1 MSQFIYIIN
10 LVFQIISLAI
20 IARALISWFPISP
33 YHPVVTL
40 LNQITEP
47 FLAPLRRLLPSAGGM
62 DLSPLVAIILLQ
74 VIERILISVLI
85 GGPAF

>member
-1 MSQFIYIIN
+1 MSQFIYFINII
-10 LVFQIISLAI
+10 FQLLSLAI
-20 IARALISWFPISP
+20 VARALISWFPISP
-33 YHPVVTL
+33 YHPVVNI

-47 FLAPLRRLLPSAGGM
+47 FLAPLRRMLPAASGM

-74 VIERILISVLI
+74 VIQRILISIMI

>member
-1 MSQFIYIIN
+1 MNQFISIID
-10 LVFQIISLAI
+10 LLFQVLSLAI

-62 DLSPLVAIILLQ
+62 DLSPLVAIILIQ
-74 VIERILISVLI
+74 VVERIVINILA
-85 GGPAF
+85 GGSAF